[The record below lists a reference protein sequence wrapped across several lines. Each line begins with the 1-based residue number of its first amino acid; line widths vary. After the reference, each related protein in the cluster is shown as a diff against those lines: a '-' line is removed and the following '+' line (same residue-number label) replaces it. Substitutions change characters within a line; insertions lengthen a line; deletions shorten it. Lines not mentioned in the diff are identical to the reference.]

1 LFDAASDSLYV
12 PTAGASRSRRSA
24 CAAWTRAL
32 RSYKLSSTPVGTA
45 IVLRLL
51 CCALITLPSLGCKA
65 PSETAY
71 TPPASY
77 EDAGPPPALVAFPSG
92 PRTLHGFLYRPDG
105 DGPFPAVIFNHGSE
119 AMPGDRRDEAV
130 FYVPHGFVL
139 FVPHRRGQ
147 GRSRDAGEYIGR
159 ISDRARVV
167 DELVA
172 QTDDVIAA
180 VAYVRSLPFVDA
192 ARVAVVGCSFGGI
205 VSLFAAERGT
215 GIEAVV
221 NFAGGAMMWASTPEL
236 QVRMKQAA
244 RAARV
249 PVLFLQAENDFDT
262 TPSRVLSEEM
272 RSAGKPARVR
282 IFPPNGSTHREGH
295 HLCYG
300 SPAPA
305 WGEEVL
311 SFLGA
316 SPGTR

>member
-1 LFDAASDSLYV
+1 MGNAALL
-12 PTAGASRSRRSA
+12 RR
-24 CAAWTRAL
+24 
-32 RSYKLSSTPVGTA
+32 
-45 IVLRLL
+45 RLL
-51 CCALITLPSLGCKA
+51 ALIALMLLGCKG
-65 PSETAY
+65 PSATAY
-71 TPPASY
+71 TPPPSY

-105 DGPFPAVIFNHGSE
+105 DGPFPAVVFNHGSE
-119 AMPGDRRDEAV
+119 PMPGDRRDEAM

-159 ISDRARVV
+159 ISDDARVV

-180 VAYVRSLPFVDA
+180 VAYVHSLPYVDG
-192 ARVAVVGCSFGGI
+192 ARVAVAGCSFGGI
-205 VSLFAAERGT
+205 VSLLAAERGT

-221 NFAGGAMMWASTPEL
+221 DFAGGAMMWARTPEL
-236 QVRMKQAA
+236 QARMKQAA

-272 RSAGKPARVR
+272 RSAGKSARVR
-282 IFPPNGSTHREGH
+282 IFPPNGSTHQEGH
-295 HLCYG
+295 HMCYG
-300 SPAPA
+300 SEDPV
-305 WGEEVL
+305 WGAEVL
-311 SFLGA
+311 SFLSA
-316 SPGTR
+316 SPSAR